1 MSTLG
6 GEKKVDPLPLLLLL
20 SLGKILS
27 DIYNIKYNVSYS
39 LWWCYMNLNCITLS
53 VLTTN
58 QNLDMQIYIW
68 FLKKKKVVRRFKKH
82 YKNRILWELFHG
94 SGFTGLRLHI
104 YPGII
109 LCELNP
115 MPWWKLHTLPNQSS
129 TFSNSVTP
137 FCTMG
142 LHEQY
147 PNTWDTHE
155 DFDRL

>member
-1 MSTLG
+1 MYPDVYVG
-6 GEKKVDPLPLLLLL
+6 GEKVEPLPLLLLL

-58 QNLDMQIYIW
+58 QSW
-68 FLKKKKVVRRFKKH
+68 FPLKKKKVVRRLKKTH

-104 YPGII
+104 YPGYV

-115 MPWWKLHTLPNQSS
+115 IPWWKLHALPNQSS
-129 TFSNSVTP
+129 TFSNAVTP

-142 LHEQY
+142 LHEHMWWHL
-147 PNTWDTHE
+147 NL
-155 DFDRL
+155 R